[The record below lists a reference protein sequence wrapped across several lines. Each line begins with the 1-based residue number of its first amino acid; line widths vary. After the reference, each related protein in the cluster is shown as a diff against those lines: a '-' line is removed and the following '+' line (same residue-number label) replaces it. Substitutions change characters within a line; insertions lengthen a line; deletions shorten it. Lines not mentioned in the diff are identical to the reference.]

1 MRKTYFI
8 TGATVIFLIMVALW
22 VLYRV
27 GPERGWFPPCFFH
40 SVTHLYCPGC
50 GSTRAVYRLLHG
62 DLKGCFSANVLLFPS
77 ALLTL
82 WVARR
87 MDTPLSGREYFSIIV
102 LYLFYGIARNL
113 PFEPFVFL
121 MPR

>member
-1 MRKTYFI
+1 MRKFYCT
-8 TGATVIFLIMVALW
+8 TSALVSSFAIIALY
-22 VLYRV
+22 VLYRE
-27 GPERGWFPPCFFH
+27 GPQGRWFPPCIFH

-62 DLKGCFSANVLLFPS
+62 DLGGSFSANVMLLP
-77 ALLTL
+77 AILLTL
-82 WVARR
+82 YLVKRIN
-87 MDTPLSGREYFSIIV
+87 TPLTGREYVSIIA
-102 LYLFYGIARNL
+102 LFLFYGIARNL

>member
-1 MRKTYFI
+1 MSKTYFI
-8 TGATVIFLIMVALW
+8 TGAMVVVLIMVALW

-27 GPERGWFPPCFFH
+27 GPQGGWFPPCIFH

-62 DLKGCFSANVLLFPS
+62 DLRGCFSANVLLFPS
-77 ALLTL
+77 VLLTL
-82 WVARR
+82 CVAKRAN
-87 MDTPLSGREYFSIIV
+87 TPLSGWEYAGILA

-113 PFEPFVFL
+113 PFEPFLFL